1 MQIFLSTIL
10 KNALLWFILAAL
22 HTTAETKT
30 FENENEVFLASR
42 TFKVLVLRMCDG
54 WCTSI
59 FSKKIKTEIE
69 VSMLNN
75 SEIVAFEYISVLK
88 ITVLSSNWTHEFSR

>member
-10 KNALLWFILAAL
+10 KNALLWFILAAF
-22 HTTAETKT
+22 HTTAETET

-42 TFKVLVLRMCDG
+42 TFKVLVVHMCDG

-59 FSKKIKTEIE
+59 LSKKFKTEIE

-75 SEIVAFEYISVLK
+75 SDIVAFEYSSVLK
-88 ITVLSSNWTHEFSR
+88 ITVISSNWTHEFSR